1 MKSIVKI
8 EYINI
13 RIRMANHVSTG
24 CPIPFIKIKHLNA
37 SNKIIIR
44 GLANHSR
51 ILVHVNRAATINFH
65 RRRRP

>member
-1 MKSIVKI
+1 
-8 EYINI
+8 
-13 RIRMANHVSTG
+13 MANHVSTG

-37 SNKIIIR
+37 SNEIIIR

-65 RRRRP
+65 RRRRRP